1 LCCCSQG
8 TSSLEAEF
16 NKNVFTPDEVATVEL
31 KINNSNCRIGVKK
44 VTFSIIQQVQMKICE
59 HHFAK
64 TYTIIKDSCIGATAG
79 ERLWSKTLSFNLAD
93 IKYEVADMKKGRHGT
108 IKKVSDAE
116 KFMMA
121 SLQPACHTHNF

>member
-1 LCCCSQG
+1 MCCCSQG

-44 VTFSIIQQVQMKICE
+44 VTFSIIQQVQMRICE

-93 IKYEVADMKKGRHGT
+93 IKYEVADMKKGRHVT
-108 IKKVSDAE
+108 KKKVYDA
-116 KFMMA
+116 
-121 SLQPACHTHNF
+121 